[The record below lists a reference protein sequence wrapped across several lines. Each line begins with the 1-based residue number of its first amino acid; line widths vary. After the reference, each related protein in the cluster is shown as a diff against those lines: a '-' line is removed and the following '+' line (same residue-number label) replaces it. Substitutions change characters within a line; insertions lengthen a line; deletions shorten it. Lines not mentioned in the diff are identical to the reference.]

1 MQVAPWGIHYTTRK
15 LIVEPLDD
23 AALGKA
29 ILDAYDSNRA
39 DLEAVQRATRG
50 ATLREAQR
58 LTRDEGDPRSV
69 GWTILLNK
77 KDPDRA
83 ARLDAIQPLAKQ
95 RGWSGEPLYYNDEK
109 PYEWYDWVSNS
120 YSPLNAER
128 PFYVLI
134 LGGPAQVPF
143 LFQSFL
149 ATNAAVG
156 RLDLEP
162 DQVRAYAEKVVR
174 LEKTS
179 EPIVKRE
186 TIFFATNHS
195 IDSHAPIDPT
205 YYSHYHLAA
214 PMAQQV
220 QDAYKFAVKKLFA
233 QDATKAN
240 LADALH
246 HAKPALVFTASHGLG
261 APDEPLKRQKL
272 LNGAICCQDEPS
284 DDDEAWLFGAWDVPT
299 KDAFLEGALFF
310 QFACFGYGTP
320 AQSDFAHW
328 DARIGRAVNAKQD
341 FVAALPKKLLAHP
354 HGPIG
359 FVGHLDIAL
368 LHGFEDPNNP
378 GTAQDPWHVRVAP
391 FTNAVRNVLQ
401 LNPVGFAMRAM
412 NRRYNELNQNLTTFF
427 DQLQRR
433 AVQVDAV
440 MQQRLVD
447 TFLSRSDAQNYLIFG
462 DPGARLRLPD

>member
-162 DQVRAYAEKVVR
+162 DQARAYAEKVVR
-174 LEKTS
+174 LEK
-179 EPIVKRE
+179 
-186 TIFFATNHS
+186 A
-195 IDSHAPIDPT
+195 
-205 YYSHYHLAA
+205 
-214 PMAQQV
+214 
-220 QDAYKFAVKKLFA
+220 
-233 QDATKAN
+233 AN
-240 LADALH
+240 LSSSAKRFFSRRITALIRAH
-246 HAKPALVFTASHGLG
+246 RLTRRITAITIS
-261 APDEPLKRQKL
+261 PR
-272 LNGAICCQDEPS
+272 
-284 DDDEAWLFGAWDVPT
+284 
-299 KDAFLEGALFF
+299 
-310 QFACFGYGTP
+310 
-320 AQSDFAHW
+320 
-328 DARIGRAVNAKQD
+328 R
-341 FVAALPKKLLAHP
+341 
-354 HGPIG
+354 
-359 FVGHLDIAL
+359 
-368 LHGFEDPNNP
+368 
-378 GTAQDPWHVRVAP
+378 WHSKCRTR
-391 FTNAVRNVLQ
+391 TNS
-401 LNPVGFAMRAM
+401 P
-412 NRRYNELNQNLTTFF
+412 
-427 DQLQRR
+427 
-433 AVQVDAV
+433 
-440 MQQRLVD
+440 
-447 TFLSRSDAQNYLIFG
+447 
-462 DPGARLRLPD
+462 